1 MATMFFR
8 QEPGYG
14 CPRRTP
20 DEKGGTRRRGPKH
33 RIGWEGRRD
42 MTWLSLVLLCRGG
55 ALAQSTLRPQNECQN
70 AVGCLL
76 VNYALGF

>member
-33 RIGWEGRRD
+33 RIGREGRRD
-42 MTWLSLVLLCRGG
+42 MTR
-55 ALAQSTLRPQNECQN
+55 
-70 AVGCLL
+70 
-76 VNYALGF
+76 VNHFVFRSNPGV